1 MPLPRRSGTNPF
13 AGNVTNRE
21 HPAFTVPSQLRQ
33 DTVKTDYQQQA
44 VQSDHDSQP
53 DVDQQY
59 QSYNSGL
66 STGVEDEQPIIDPFA
81 APINPLDNEN
91 TTPGAALP
99 MPSSSQF
106 QEPSPS
112 PVLPQSS
119 VMPSI
124 QSTEEQAN
132 TPIIEDN
139 NSDSLDSIGADSE
152 PVKNRHGDH
161 KRKTGHKRGST
172 SSNNERNTLP
182 EPWKMSQPVTAPEP
196 WKNNAGKATVNDHPD
211 GYQTI
216 SIALLLLAFTSA
228 VFGITKLFVSANA
241 LSGMQSFYLVLA
253 EDIAILLFA
262 VIGLV
267 LGVISLAR
275 NKMKKAIS
283 VTAIIL
289 SIATITA
296 TVLLF
301 FYGWTTVQMH
311 SVADE
316 KMQDIS
322 RCLGDSQDIISNGE
336 RDNTKWNCSNY
347 SD

>member
-196 WKNNAGKATVNDHPD
+196 WKNNAGKATVNDHPAGD
-211 GYQTI
+211 QTS
-216 SIALLLLAFTSA
+216 SIALSLASISA
-228 VFGITKLFVSANA
+228 AFGIPVLCVSIGALMGNPLFGFMLAGIVF
-241 LSGMQSFYLVLA
+241 LS
-253 EDIAILLFA
+253 FA
-262 VIGLV
+262 VTGLV